1 MDWSGFHGTYG
12 CLWALGKFAL
22 LIYAVLAVALG
33 EATFYEWVT
42 LIGAVM
48 LVLISF
54 LYHRATKQDYNRK
67 DSYWSKKE
75 EPDDPSKES

>member
-33 EATFYEWVT
+33 EATFYELVT

-54 LYHRATKQDYNRK
+54 LYHRATKRDYNRK
-67 DSYWSKKE
+67 DSYWSQKD
-75 EPDDPSKES
+75 EPDKTQKE

>member
-12 CLWALGKFAL
+12 CLWALGKVAL
-22 LIYAVLAVALG
+22 LIYAILAVALG

-48 LVLISF
+48 LVMISV
-54 LYHRATKQDYNRK
+54 LYHRATKRDYNRK

-75 EPDDPSKES
+75 EPDDPSKE